1 MSNLFFKPVV
11 ETMLPQ
17 NTFVNKLAYV
27 TGGGTGLGRSMAL
40 TLSKLGADVIIVSRK
55 ISVLEK
61 TSKEIESITGKKVL
75 V

>member
-1 MSNLFFKPVV
+1 MSNSFFKPVV

>member
-1 MSNLFFKPVV
+1 MSNSFFKPVV

-40 TLSKLGADVIIVSRK
+40 TLSKLGADVIIGSRK